1 MRPNPKSNRAKLPP
15 TEPPV
20 VCQRLPISFPAP
32 AQLEPCVIRH
42 HQFRYWSQPELSTR
56 RDSGYLARVR
66 RIFFSFT
73 LIALGVFNATAQT
86 SNSAS
91 ILLEAAGQ
99 VEFFGGA
106 KTNWQPAVVGTLLHP
121 GDRLRTHAQSRA
133 AVQLSDR
140 SVIRLNERTTL
151 EILPP
156 RRAEKKRFG
165 LPSGSLYFFNREKPA
180 DVEFD
185 TPLAAGAIRGTEFLL
200 EVADADSAVHLA
212 LIDGLV
218 GLQTQAGEISLQRG
232 EELRL
237 ARGQPP
243 QKTALVNARAKIQ
256 WALYYPAIV
265 NPAELQLTATGAS
278 SLAEVL
284 RDYNAG
290 DLLAALAKWPENK
303 TPSSPGAKILHA
315 QLELAVGQVTEAEQ
329 ALANLDEPAAV
340 ALRQLIAVVRN
351 DTAERRSPT
360 RLDARSETGRVG
372 DRRSASELLAH
383 SYALQACA
391 DLEGARAAAGRAVL
405 AAPEFGFAHARWA
418 ELEFSFGHRRAAM
431 AELDRALKISPRLA
445 AAHAL
450 KGFVLLD
457 QGAGKSAL
465 ASFEQARDLD
475 AALGTAWLG
484 RGLCLLHTR
493 DFSAAH
499 AAFQTAAALEPQRS
513 LFRSYLG
520 KAAGELGD
528 NKAADKELR
537 LAKELDAS
545 DPTAWLYS
553 ALQLWQENKLNAAI
567 RDLEKSSELNDNR
580 AVFRSRLLLDD
591 DRAVR
596 SANLAALYNEAG
608 ITEASRRTAARSV
621 AESYANF
628 SGHLFLAD
636 SYQLQSAEN
645 NYDLRLETARQS
657 ELLIANL
664 LAPPGAGNL
673 SQVLSQSDRLRFFE
687 QKPIGVSSLT
697 TYGSR
702 GDWTQT
708 GTVFGAVDGFSYAL
722 DAAYASLHGQRVNNG
737 LEQRDFILTMKQRVT
752 PDDEAYFQIG
762 DFHTAAGDVANLYD
776 PASAK
781 IGFRVEEKQEPD
793 VYAGWHHTW
802 SPGSHTL
809 LLVARLSDR
818 LGFHDPNESV
828 LFLQTSLFGG
838 DVLAIREGPL
848 APAPTGQGPMQLD
861 FARDFTLYSAELQ
874 HIWETPRFTFVLGG
888 RVQSGDIT
896 TSANLTNSF
905 LGLPNPVLSQTSK
918 GTLDRENVYAYTTWN
933 IFDSLQFIVGGAY
946 DRVRFPD
953 NQDLPPL
960 SAGKTTRD
968 LFSPKLG
975 LLYQPWNRGQLRASY
990 TKSLGGLYFD
1000 NSVRLEPSQVGGF
1013 NQAFRSLIP
1022 ESVAGLVAGSEFETI
1037 GAGFDQALGRGSF
1050 FGVELEQLSSHGDR
1064 EVGTFQSFAE
1074 LYAPETANHTRET
1087 LDFRE
1092 QNLSAYFGQLLGENF
1107 SVGARYRVSAAK
1119 LQEHF
1124 PQIPA
1129 TAAGLGQVSRNE
1141 RALLHQVSLTGNL
1154 HLPGGFFAQW
1164 ESAWYRQDTDG
1175 ASPALAAADFWQ
1187 HNLTAGYRFPH
1198 RRAELQVG
1206 LLNLFDTDYRLNPLN
1221 LHADLARRRTFV
1233 ASLRLNF

>member
-1 MRPNPKSNRAKLPP
+1 MRPNPTSNRAQLPP
-15 TEPPV
+15 TKSLV
-20 VCQRLPISFPAP
+20 VRQRLLISFPAP
-32 AQLEPCVIRH
+32 MPPEPCLLH
-42 HQFRYWSQPELSTR
+42 HRQLRDWPQPELPTR
-56 RDSGYLARVR
+56 RGSDYLARVR
-66 RIFFSFT
+66 RIVFSFSLMT
-73 LIALGVFNATAQT
+73 LGLFQAAAQT

-106 KTNWQPAVVGTLLHP
+106 KTNWQPAAVGVLLHP
-121 GDRLRTHAQSRA
+121 GDRVRTHAQSRA

-156 RRAEKKRFG
+156 RRAEKKRFS
-165 LPSGSLYFFNREKPA
+165 LPGGSIYFFNREKPA

-200 EVADADSAVHLA
+200 EVAAADSAVHLA

-218 GLQTQAGEISLQRG
+218 GLQTQIGEISLQRG
-232 EELRL
+232 EELQL
-237 ARGQPP
+237 APGQPP
-243 QKTALVNARAKIQ
+243 QKTALVNTNAKIQ

-265 NPAELQLTATGAS
+265 NPLELQLNSTEQS
-278 SLAEVL
+278 SLAKVL
-284 RDYNAG
+284 RQYNSG
-290 DLLAALAKWPENK
+290 DLLAALAEWPENK
-303 TPSSPGAKILHA
+303 NPASPGAKILHA

-329 ALANLDEPAAV
+329 LIAGLDEPAA
-340 ALRQLIAVVRN
+340 AGLRKLIAVVRG
-351 DTAERRSPT
+351 EKV
-360 RLDARSETGRVG
+360 LSETSTQ
-372 DRRSASELLAH
+372 SATLLLADG
-383 SYALQACA
+383 YALQSHA
-391 DLEGARAAAGRAVL
+391 DLEGARTTAGRAVVL
-405 AAPEFGFAHARWA
+405 APGFGFAHARWA
-418 ELEFSFGHRRAAM
+418 ELEFSFGHRRAALV
-431 AELDRALKISPRLA
+431 ELDRALKISPRLA
-445 AAHAL
+445 AAHSL

-457 QGAGKSAL
+457 QGANKQAL
-465 ASFEQARDLD
+465 QSFEQALELD
-475 AALGTAWLG
+475 AALGSAWLG
-484 RGLCLLHTR
+484 RGLCRLR
-493 DFSAAH
+493 ERNFMEAR
-499 AAFQTAAALEPQRS
+499 AAFQAAAALEPQRS

-596 SANLAALYNEAG
+596 SANLAALYDEAG
-608 ITEASRRTAARSV
+608 ITEASRRAAARSV

-628 SGHLFLAD
+628 SGHLFLANF
-636 SYQLQSAEN
+636 YQSQQGEN

-657 ELLIANL
+657 ELLLANL

-673 SQVLSQSDRLRFFE
+673 SQTLSQSERLRFFD
-687 QKPIGVSSLT
+687 QKPIGISSLT

-702 GDWTQT
+702 GDWSQT
-708 GTVFGAVDGFSYAL
+708 GTVFGSVDGFSYAF
-722 DAAYASLHGQRVNNG
+722 DAAYNSLNGQRVNNSI
-737 LEQRDFILTMKQRVT
+737 ERRDFVLTMKQRVT

-762 DFHTAAGDVANLYD
+762 DFRTTAGDVANLYD

-781 IGFRVEEKQEPD
+781 ANFRMEEKQEPD

-818 LGFHDPNESV
+818 LGFHDPNESI

-838 DVLAIREGPL
+838 DVLAVRQGPL
-848 APAPTGQGPMQLD
+848 APPPTGQGPMQLD
-861 FARDFTLYSAELQ
+861 FARDFKLYSAELQ
-874 HIWETPRFTFVLGG
+874 HIWETPRCTLVVGG
-888 RVQSGDIT
+888 RVQSGDVT
-896 TSANLTNSF
+896 VQANMTNSF
-905 LGLPNPVLSQTSK
+905 LGLPNPVFSQSSK
-918 GTLDRENVYAYTTWN
+918 GTLDRENAYAYTTWK
-933 IFDSLQFIVGGAY
+933 ILDSLQLIVGGAY

-960 SAGKTTRD
+960 SSGTTTHD

-1000 NSVRLEPSQVGGF
+1000 NSVRLEPTQVGGF

-1022 ESVAGLVAGSEFETI
+1022 ESVAGLVAGSKFETI
-1037 GAGFDQALGRGSF
+1037 GAGFDQSLACGSF
-1050 FGVELEQLSSHGDR
+1050 FGVELEQLSSSGDR

-1107 SVGARYRVSAAK
+1107 SIGARYRVSNAK
-1119 LQEHF
+1119 LQERF
-1124 PQIPA
+1124 PQIPT
-1129 TAAGLGQVSRNE
+1129 TAAGLDQLSRNE
-1141 RALLHQVSLTGNL
+1141 SALLHQVSLTGNM
-1154 HLPGGFFAQW
+1154 HLPCGFFAQW
-1164 ESAWYRQDTDG
+1164 ESAWYRQDTGG
-1175 ASPALAAADFWQ
+1175 AIPSLATADFWQ
-1187 HNLTAGYRFPH
+1187 HNVMAGYRFP
-1198 RRAELQVG
+1198 RRQAELQIGV
-1206 LLNLFDTDYRLNPLN
+1206 LNLLDTDYRLNPLN